1 MAQEAIRMGLE
12 HSVVEKTILEKISR
26 TGSGYSTL
34 EALLNDCFNNT
45 TESHAAKKG
54 TVSTVY

>member
-12 HSVVEKTILEKISR
+12 PSVVEKTVLEKISR
-26 TGSGYSTL
+26 TGSPYSTL

-45 TESHAAKKG
+45 ESSAAKKG
-54 TVSTVY
+54 IRFTVC